1 MRLGP
6 RGLEETRE
14 GGRAA
19 DEKREVLEGLGTP
32 QSGRSG

>member
-1 MRLGP
+1 M
-6 RGLEETRE
+6 EETRV
-14 GGRAA
+14 GWMAA